1 MKEKLGSMSCQ
12 AIIDVERANRRII
25 TLLDSAQAI
34 FYILYIKR
42 WRMRRHHFLYSQ
54 KESILGKKLLEGFI
68 PAFFR
73 FLSILHFLFS
83 DRKFQKIWFCFL
95 NKFWWVRKNMRHIIF
110 HIMLPIYVGWTWRI
124 FDESRWEHISYYATI
139 HYSSCTYAREKY
151 FSGLIILKYEVF
163 LHVIYRNS
171 SSLAA
176 VKDI

>member
-68 PAFFR
+68 PAFFVFYIYFISYFR
-73 FLSILHFLFS
+73 IENSK
-83 DRKFQKIWFCFL
+83 KFYFAFWISFEEFVKIC
-95 NKFWWVRKNMRHIIF
+95 HII
-110 HIMLPIYVGWTWRI
+110 LPIYVGWTWRI
-124 FDESRWEHISYYATI
+124 FDESWWKHISNYATI